1 MRIFSLLAGVCLMAA
16 TLAAAG
22 IDGKWDAKVESPRGE
37 QQYVFMFK
45 ADGMNLTGTVNGGR
59 GGESA
64 IQEGMIHGEE
74 VSFKQHISFGEREI
88 TFVYSGKLAGDSIE
102 FTRKAEGGP
111 GGGPG
116 REMTFTATRG
126 K

>member
-1 MRIFSLLAGVCLMAA
+1 MRILSLLAGVCMMAA

-22 IDGKWDAKVESPRGE
+22 IDGKWEATVQSPRGE
-37 QQYVFMFK
+37 QQYAFMFK
-45 ADGMNLTGTVNGGR
+45 AEGESLTGTVTGGR

-64 IQEGMIHGEE
+64 IMDGMIHGDTIM
-74 VSFKQHISFGEREI
+74 FKQHMSFGDREI
-88 TFVYSGKLAGDSIE
+88 TFEYSGKVAGDSIE
-102 FTRKAEGGP
+102 MIRKAAGGP

-116 REMTFTATRG
+116 REMTFTAIRA

>member
-1 MRIFSLLAGVCLMAA
+1 LAGICLMAA

-22 IDGKWDAKVESPRGE
+22 VDGKWDASIEGRQGA
-37 QQYVFMFK
+37 QAYAFMFK
-45 ADGMNLTGTVNGGR
+45 ADGANLTGTVNGGR

-64 IQEGMIHGEE
+64 ITDGKIEGDAI
-74 VSFKQHISFGEREI
+74 SFKQSVTFGDRSM
-88 TFVYSGKLAGDSIE
+88 TFVYSGKVAGDSIE
-102 FTRKAEGGP
+102 FTRKSEGGP

-116 REMTFTATRG
+116 REATFTATRA

>member
-1 MRIFSLLAGVCLMAA
+1 MRILSLLAGVCLMAA

-22 IDGKWDAKVESPRGE
+22 VDGKWEAKVQSPRGE
-37 QQYVFMFK
+37 QQYAFLFK
-45 ADGMNLTGTVNGGR
+45 ADGETLTGTVSGGP

-64 IQEGMIHGEE
+64 IQDGMIHGEAI
-74 VSFKQHISFGEREI
+74 SFKQQIAFGDREI
-88 TFVYSGKLAGDSIE
+88 TFVYSGKVAGDSIE

-116 REMTFTATRG
+116 REATFTATRA

>member
-1 MRIFSLLAGVCLMAA
+1 MRILSLLAGVCLMAA

-22 IDGKWDAKVESPRGE
+22 IDGKWDAKVKSPRGE
-37 QQYVFMFK
+37 QQYAFMFK
-45 ADGMNLTGTVNGGR
+45 ADGMNLTGTVSGGR

-64 IQEGMIHGEE
+64 IQEGMIHGDE
-74 VSFKQHISFGEREI
+74 VSFKQHIAFGDREI
-88 TFVYSGKLAGDSIE
+88 TFVYSGKLAEDSIE

-111 GGGPG
+111 GGGQG
-116 REMTFTATRG
+116 REMTFTATRA